1 MPRRFPTR
9 IASLPYD
16 RHALVCYVR
25 DRDLLRSPAL
35 IIEPKIRGFIC
46 TTAHPVGCATNVQR
60 QIDHVVVKGA
70 IPSGRKRVLV
80 LGCSTGYGLASRIV
94 NTFGSA
100 ADTVGVSFERP
111 PAENKTA
118 SAGWYNNRAF
128 EQRAAAAGRK
138 AVTIEGDAFSDAI
151 KAEAIEAIKANLGQ
165 VDLIVYSVASPVRTD
180 PVDGITYRSAIKP
193 YGTSVTS
200 KTLNT
205 GTGEVSEISVEPAT
219 EEEAASTVKVMGGED
234 WELWIKALSDAGVL
248 ADGFQSLNYTYLG
261 SELTWPIYHKGTLGK
276 AKADLDRA
284 AAAIRAQFGEQAAH
298 VVALKAVVTQASSA
312 IPVVPLYGTLL
323 IKVEDEMGL
332 GEGPIQQIDRLFR
345 VKLQGEPA
353 LDEAARIRVDDW
365 ELSDTMQAEL
375 KKRWVLLNTEN
386 LSALADLPKYREEFL
401 RLFGFGLGGVDYSAD
416 VDPQVVPAT

>member
-1 MPRRFPTR
+1 M
-9 IASLPYD
+9 
-16 RHALVCYVR
+16 
-25 DRDLLRSPAL
+25 

-60 QIDHVVVKGA
+60 QIDHVVVKGP
-70 IPSGRKRVLV
+70 IPTGPRRVLV

-94 NTFGSA
+94 TTFGSN
-100 ADTVGVSFERP
+100 ADTVGVSFEREP
-111 PAENKTA
+111 GEAKTA

-128 EQRAAAAGRK
+128 EQRAKAAGRV
-138 AVTIEGDAFSDAI
+138 AVTIEGDAFSDAV
-151 KAEAIEAIKANLGQ
+151 KAEAIEAIRANLGQ

-180 PVDGITYRSAIKP
+180 PKDGVTYRSAIKP
-193 YGTSVTS
+193 YGAAVTS

-219 EEEAASTVKVMGGED
+219 EEEAAATVKVMGGED
-234 WELWIKALSDAGVL
+234 WELWIAALAEAGVL
-248 ADGFQSLNYTYLG
+248 ADGFQTLNYTYLG
-261 SELTWPIYHKGTLGK
+261 SKLTWPIYHKGTLGK

-284 AAAIRAQFGEQAAH
+284 AAAIRAKHGEHAAH

-345 VKLQGEPA
+345 DKLAGDLA
-353 LDEAARIRVDDW
+353 LDEESRIRVDDW

-375 KKRWVLLNTEN
+375 AKRWAALTTES
-386 LSALADLPKYREEFL
+386 LADLADLPKYREEFL
-401 RLFGFGLGGVDYSAD
+401 KLFGFGLGGVDYAAD
-416 VDPQVVPAT
+416 VDPREV

>member
-1 MPRRFPTR
+1 M
-9 IASLPYD
+9 
-16 RHALVCYVR
+16 V
-25 DRDLLRSPAL
+25 
-35 IIEPKIRGFIC
+35 IEPKIRGFIC

-70 IPSGRKRVLV
+70 LPSPRRRVLV

-94 NTFGSA
+94 TTFGGE
-100 ADTVGVSFERP
+100 ADTIGVSFERP
-111 PAENKTA
+111 PAEGKTA

-128 EQRAAAAGRK
+128 EKRAAAAGRL
-138 AVTIEGDAFSDAI
+138 ALTIEGDAFSDAI
-151 KAEAIEAIKANLGQ
+151 KAEAIEAIRQNLGQ
-165 VDLIVYSVASPVRTD
+165 VDLVVYSVASPVRTD
-180 PVDGITYRSAIKP
+180 PKDGVTYRSAIKP
-193 YGTSVTS
+193 YGTAVTS

-219 EEEAASTVKVMGGED
+219 EEEAAATVKVMGGED
-234 WELWIKALSDAGVL
+234 WELWIAALSEAGVL
-248 ADGFQSLNYTYLG
+248 ADGFLSLNYTYLG

-284 AAAIRAQFGEQAAH
+284 AAAIRASHGEHAAH

-345 VKLQGEPA
+345 QKLQGDIA
-353 LDEAARIRVDDW
+353 LDDASRIRVDDW
-365 ELSDTMQAEL
+365 ELSETMQREL
-375 KKRWVLLNTEN
+375 ARRWAALTTET
-386 LSALADLPKYREEFL
+386 LPALADLPKYREEFL
-401 RLFGFGLGGVDYSAD
+401 KLFGFGLGGVDYSAD
-416 VDPQVVPAT
+416 VDPLIPA

>member
-1 MPRRFPTR
+1 M
-9 IASLPYD
+9 
-16 RHALVCYVR
+16 
-25 DRDLLRSPAL
+25 

-60 QIDHVVVKGA
+60 QIDHVVVKGPV
-70 IPSGRKRVLV
+70 PSSRKRVLV

-94 NTFGSA
+94 TTFGSG
-100 ADTVGVSFERP
+100 ADTVGVSFEREP
-111 PAENKTA
+111 GEAKPA

-128 EQRAAAAGRK
+128 ENRARAAGRK

-180 PVDGITYRSAIKP
+180 PKDGVTYRSSTKP
-193 YGTSVTS
+193 YGTAVTS

-219 EEEAASTVKVMGGED
+219 EEEAAATVKVMGGED
-234 WELWIKALSDAGVL
+234 WELWIKALSEAGVL
-248 ADGFQSLNYTYLG
+248 ADDFLSLNYTYLG

-276 AKADLDRA
+276 AKGDLDRA
-284 AAAIRAQFGEQAAH
+284 AAAIRATHGEHAAH

-345 VKLQGEPA
+345 EKLQGDVA
-353 LDEAARIRVDDW
+353 LDAESRIRVDDW
-365 ELSDTMQAEL
+365 ELSETMQKEL
-375 KKRWVLLNTEN
+375 AKRWAALTTET
-386 LSALADLPKYREEFL
+386 LPALADLPKYRQEFL
-401 RLFGFGLGGVDYSAD
+401 KLFGFSVGGVDYTKD
-416 VDPQVVPAT
+416 VDPQVVN

>member
-1 MPRRFPTR
+1 M
-9 IASLPYD
+9 
-16 RHALVCYVR
+16 
-25 DRDLLRSPAL
+25 

-46 TTAHPVGCATNVQR
+46 TTAHPTGCATNVQR
-60 QIDHVVVKGA
+60 QIDHVVVKGPIA
-70 IPSGRKRVLV
+70 SSRKRVLV

-94 NTFGSA
+94 NTFGSD

-111 PAENKTA
+111 PAETKPA

-128 EQRAAAAGRK
+128 ENRAKAAGRT

-151 KAEAIEAIKANLGQ
+151 KAETIEAIKANLGQ
-165 VDLIVYSVASPVRTD
+165 VDLIVYSLASPVRTD
-180 PVDGITYRSAIKP
+180 PKTGETYRSVIKP

-219 EEEAASTVKVMGGED
+219 EEEAAATVKVMGGED
-234 WELWIKALSDAGVL
+234 WELWIAALAEAGVL
-248 ADGFQSLNYTYLG
+248 ADGFLTLNYTYLG

-276 AKADLDRA
+276 AKGDLDRA
-284 AAAIRAQFGEQAAH
+284 AKAIRSQFGEHAAN

-332 GEGPIQQIDRLFR
+332 GEGTIEQIDRLFR
-345 VKLQGEPA
+345 DKLQGDVA
-353 LDEAARIRVDDW
+353 VDDESRIRVDDW
-365 ELSDTMQAEL
+365 ELSATMQQEL
-375 KKRWVLLNTEN
+375 AKRWAALSTET
-386 LSALADLPKYREEFL
+386 LADLADLPKYRQEFL
-401 RLFGFGLGGVDYSAD
+401 KLFGFGLGGVDYAAD
-416 VDPQVVPAT
+416 VDPQVVN